1 MNESTFKIA
10 IWTIALLTVSSAAL
24 ITAKGATRVDSK
36 SIELSPNGFCRSDA
50 GSIDIGSLTFLKET
64 SATLRSGSMST
75 IRVTIVRDT
84 VVIDDVAKPNA
95 GEMVYNVSAMVS
107 KGEDPDLSVH
117 LVLLSDDLAIY
128 WRETFQNRQYR
139 QGVFTILEGRLV
151 QSCEGIGG
159 ISTSH

>member
-1 MNESTFKIA
+1 MNESTFKVA
-10 IWTIALLTVSSAAL
+10 FWTIALLTVGSATL

-36 SIELSPNGFCRSDA
+36 SIQLTPSGFCRSDA
-50 GSIDIGSLTFLKET
+50 GSIDIGSLTFLKKT
-64 SATLRSGSMST
+64 SAKLRSGSTPT

-84 VVIDDVAKPNA
+84 VVIDDIAKPNA
-95 GEMVYNVSAMVS
+95 GELVYNVPAIVS

-117 LVLLSDDLAIY
+117 LVLLSGDLAIY

-139 QGVFTILEGRLV
+139 QGVFAILEGKLV
-151 QSCEGIGG
+151 LICEGIGG